1 MKLNGVKVDVDF
13 LDLET
18 ARRYEEG
25 VKKIEE
31 FVRKNKDVKCS
42 LSEAIEANCDAII
55 EFLDHVIG
63 EGTAAKVFGGKTNL
77 RTCTE
82 VYGQL
87 SDELNRQAKSA
98 GTILRRESAD

>member
-42 LSEAIEANCDAII
+42 LSEAIEANCGAII
-55 EFLDHVIG
+55 EFLDYVIG
-63 EGTAAKVFGGKTNL
+63 DGAAAKVLGGKTNL
-77 RTCTE
+77 RTCTA

-98 GTILRRESAD
+98 GTILLRESAD